1 MPTLLLVIV
10 GALIALICAWLVNS
24 VIGLLSGDRPGSIGS
39 AWWDIFSR
47 MWSRESSYAEP
58 LPELLQP
65 RRFGVGDRIRI
76 FRVPS
81 NTEHSV
87 SPERE
92 ELLQR
97 CVGKILRVE
106 KIDSFGAL
114 ELHVLDDGSQ
124 ASDLHHHIVFIDPD
138 YVEPATTSVT

>member
-1 MPTLLLVIV
+1 MPTLLLVIL
-10 GALIALICAWLVNS
+10 GAGIALLCAWLVNS

-39 AWWDIFSR
+39 VWWDIFSK

-58 LPELLQP
+58 LPEVLRR

-81 NTEHSV
+81 DAEHSV
-87 SPERE
+87 SPERAD
-92 ELLQR
+92 LLQR

-106 KIDSFGAL
+106 NIDSFGAL
-114 ELHVLDDGSQ
+114 ELHVIDDGSQ
-124 ASDLHHHIVFIDPD
+124 ASDPRHHIVFIDPD
-138 YVEPATTSVT
+138 YVEPATS